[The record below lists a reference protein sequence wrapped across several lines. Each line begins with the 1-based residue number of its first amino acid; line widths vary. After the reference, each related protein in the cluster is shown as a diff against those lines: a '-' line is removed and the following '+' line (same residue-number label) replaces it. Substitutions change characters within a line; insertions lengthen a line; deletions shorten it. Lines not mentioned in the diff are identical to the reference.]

1 MKFMT
6 KDPHV
11 ILGVHVTDR
20 VKHVVGGGGVQPVL
34 TEYGCY
40 IKTRLGLHE
49 AGKDFCSPN
58 GLLILELV
66 GDPTKCGELEQK
78 LSAINGV
85 SVQKMV
91 FTHD

>member
-1 MKFMT
+1 MIKE
-6 KDPHV
+6 PHI

-20 VKHVVGGGGVQPVL
+20 VKHVVGGGGVQPIL

-40 IKTRLGLHE
+40 IKTRLGLHD

-58 GLLILELV
+58 GLLILELA
-66 GDPTKCGELEQK
+66 GDANKCKELEQK
-78 LSAINGV
+78 LTAVEGV

-91 FTHD
+91 FNHD

>member
-1 MKFMT
+1 MV
-6 KDPHV
+6 KDPHI

-20 VKHVVGGGGVQPVL
+20 VKHIVGKGGVQPVL

-49 AGKDFCSPN
+49 VGKDVCSPN

-66 GDPTKCGELEQK
+66 GDVNKCKELEQK
-78 LSAINGV
+78 LSAIEGI
-85 SVQKMV
+85 SVQKMI
-91 FTHD
+91 FEHD

>member
-1 MKFMT
+1 MK
-6 KDPHV
+6 DDHIV
-11 ILGVHVTDR
+11 LGVHITDR
-20 VKHVVGGGGVQPVL
+20 IKHVSGVQQAL

-58 GLLILELV
+58 GLMLLELI
-66 GDPTKCGELEQK
+66 GDVKKCNELEAK
-78 LSAINGV
+78 LAAIEGV

-91 FTHD
+91 FGH

>member
-1 MKFMT
+1 MIKY
-6 KDPHV
+6 DHI
-11 ILGVHVTDR
+11 ILGVHITDR
-20 VKHVVGGGGVQPVL
+20 IKHVNLIQQVL
-34 TEYGCY
+34 TEFGCY

-58 GLLILELV
+58 GLMILELA
-66 GDPTKCGELEQK
+66 GDAGKCAELELK
-78 LSAINGV
+78 LKQIEGA